1 MLPSYLHLRLSV
13 LVPVA
18 WELNSWFVANSDMIF
33 FVSRLRGPGYANI
46 YNMLM
51 IYLQILMSATLDA
64 ERFANYFGGCPIIRV
79 PGFTYPVSYCFRFYL
94 EDTLFVLQSKID
106 SQRDS
111 ASATAP
117 SEDLEQTEDDKAALD
132 DAINSAWIYD
142 DFDPLLDLVTS
153 KETSKVYNY
162 QHSQRQE

>member
-1 MLPSYLHLRLSV
+1 MLAILRDMLPSYLHLRLV
-13 LVPVA
+13 RPILTPPRVVPNVWHFSYFVGA
-18 WELNSWFVANSDMIF
+18 TSTNS
-33 FVSRLRGPGYANI
+33 
-46 YNMLM
+46 LM
-51 IYLQILMSATLDA
+51 IKLHPKIYGEILMSATLDA

-79 PGFTYPVSYCFRFYL
+79 PGFTYPRFYL